1 MIEENLLSKKPVI
14 LSREQDI
21 KYRGKNHLV
30 HDYDGKV
37 VYLKDADEWNNF
49 DGDYIEPRSYEE
61 QNIIYK
67 LITNFFKLFNN

>member
-1 MIEENLLSKKPVI
+1 MIEENLISKKHVI

-21 KYRGKNHLV
+21 KYRGENHLV

-37 VYLKDADEWNNF
+37 VLLKDADEWNNF
-49 DGDYIEPRSYEE
+49 DGDYIEPRSFEE

-67 LITNFFKLFNN
+67 VIMKFLKIFIN